1 MRSPALRR
9 PPARTATAIEKTFP
23 APVGGWNARDSLAS
37 MRPSDAVELINW
49 FPRPSYVETRGG
61 CVTHMTFLPG
71 TVKTL
76 AVYRKTDGTQD
87 MFAFTDVGIYY
98 STFSGQNGAFSFAV
112 RTNGKHQWENFG
124 DGTNNWLITFNGVD
138 KPWYWNGTGS
148 GVLVDD
154 VSSPAITG
162 ITTTDIVSCAV
173 FKERLF
179 LIRNNTLE
187 FDYLPSGVVGGAA
200 STFNLASIASLGGYL
215 MAMAVWTRDAG
226 NGPDDYAV
234 FITSEGEAIVYT
246 GTDPGSATTWSLV
259 GTFRISKPLGRH
271 CVLKYGADPII
282 LTQSGCFPLSSLL
295 ASGDERQKFALSFK
309 IQNAFS
315 QAAADNFD
323 TFGWTMVSFPEQ
335 DAIIVN
341 VPRVEDG
348 PHEQYVMNTITKA
361 WCKFVGWHA
370 EDFVVFNRQLYFC
383 RGRNIY
389 RAWSGLDL
397 SGNALTHDNGEPIT
411 YSAKQA
417 YQDFGIPSK
426 KKPVLFMP
434 IIQSNRLLSY
444 STGIDVDFENRTQVS
459 TTTVDQS
466 TAGRWRVSQWGSA
479 KWAGRHNI
487 IQQWS
492 GTACWPGRWLSGK
505 LQIRS
510 DSVSGQWIG
519 SVMRFIPGSGL

>member
-1 MRSPALRR
+1 MQHN
-9 PPARTATAIEKTFP
+9 
-23 APVGGWNARDSLAS
+23 V
-37 MRPSDAVELINW
+37 
-49 FPRPSYVETRGG
+49 
-61 CVTHMTFLPG
+61 FLPG
-71 TVKTL
+71 IVKTL
-76 AVYRKTDGTQD
+76 AVYRMTDGTQQ
-87 MFAFTDVGIYY
+87 MFSFTDEGIHN
-98 STFSGQNGAFSFAV
+98 STFGGSGGVSIVA

-124 DGTNNWLITFNGVD
+124 DGTNNWLIAFNGVD
-138 KPWYWNGTGS
+138 KPWYWNGTTYT
-148 GVLVDD
+148 LVDA

-162 ITTTDIVSCAV
+162 ITTTDIVSCGV

-234 FITSEGEAIVYT
+234 FITSEGEAIVYA
-246 GTDPGSATTWSLV
+246 GTDPSSASTWSLV
-259 GTFRISKPLGRH
+259 GTFRISKPLGRR

-315 QAAADNFD
+315 EAAADHFN
-323 TFGWTMVSFPEQ
+323 TFGWTIVSFPEQ

-341 VPRVEDG
+341 VPLAEDG
-348 PHEQYVMNTITKA
+348 QHEQYVMNTISKA

-370 EDFVVFNRQLYFC
+370 EDFAVFNRQLYFC
-383 RGRNIY
+383 RGKNVY

-397 SGNALTHDNGEPIT
+397 SGNALTHDNGAAIT

-417 YQDFGIPSK
+417 YQDFGVPSV

-434 IIQSNRLLSY
+434 IIQSTNLGNY
-444 STGIDVDFENRTQVS
+444 STGIDVDFEDRDQIDL
-459 TTTVDQS
+459 TTVEAS
-466 TAGRWRVSQWGSA
+466 TSA
-479 KWAGRHNI
+479 HCDMSNWDESNWAASDNI
-487 IQQWS
+487 VQQWS

-505 LQIRS
+505 LKIVS
-510 DSVSGQWIG
+510 DSVSAQWLG